1 MVLKPIWAMVW
12 AAVSISCSD
21 NDPNHDLISLSGI
34 SPKVF
39 ESGDT
44 LQIVGSGFAEGS
56 SARVSFRGDIFRA
69 GQSPKRDVEVVVRT
83 QDTSKDTISFQVND
97 ELEHAFSGTGDTA
110 VHASFH
116 GTVTLSF
123 AAGAGSFAP
132 VSGTLR
138 GVNLEVI
145 PRTRSAQAASE
156 QQKLAQQ
163 AVGFLGLGLTDEGT
177 TDCCTVATSQGRAS
191 LAGIKPGDRLV
202 QFDGIPVRS
211 LSDLI
216 PAGRHRTA
224 SVWIRR
230 ENSAQPVV
238 RNIDVQGFR
247 WTIPSELA
255 PAFALLIVVLGSFLG
270 FASPIRKF
278 LTSLGIG
285 VAKAFSRPLAPPHLH
300 SVVRAGFSKLR
311 GYLSDL
317 PFPDSAVLRIAQVTA
332 VIALGGLCAL
342 LTVREELVSGELDL
356 ILWWL
361 VSSVAVSLAT
371 FVYGIS
377 KYQSRLLSS
386 ARLALQSLVHQFP
399 LFMLIAISMV
409 VTRSSRMADIVRV
422 QGPWPH
428 SWLIFHD
435 PAFAAVSLLAMGA
448 LIPVAEG
455 AMPAEKAAI
464 VSTSTGLHKSTHLPA
479 GVLLT
484 FLTNRVHLWLQ
495 SILLVVLLFGGWA
508 VPFDAGYINQARGVW
523 LLLPALVLLVKAWG
537 MSSVL
542 SLGRTLFCSITYRH
556 STPWALKFGALL
568 SLVLGFLVLLW
579 VSGLRHWSLQW
590 ADAAMRWALLSL
602 VGVLLLAL
610 GLRARGRVSTR
621 FRAPLENYWM

>member
-1 MVLKPIWAMVW
+1 MVFKPIWAILG
-12 AAVSISCSD
+12 AAATISCSD
-21 NDPNHDLISLSGI
+21 NESNHDLINLSGI

-44 LQIVGSGFAEGS
+44 LQITGSGFAEGS
-56 SARVSFRGDIFRA
+56 PARVSFRGDILRA
-69 GQSPKRDVEVVVRT
+69 GQSPGLDVEVVVRT

-97 ELEHAFSGTGDTA
+97 ELERAFSGTGDSA
-110 VHASFH
+110 AHASFQ

-123 AAGAGSFAP
+123 APGAGSLAP

-138 GVNLEVI
+138 GVKLEVI

-163 AVGFLGLGLTDEGT
+163 AVSYLGLGLTDEGT
-177 TDCCTVATSQGRAS
+177 TDCCTVASSQGRAL

-202 QFDGIPVRS
+202 QFDGLPVRS

-230 ENSAQPVV
+230 ENSTQPVV

-247 WTIPSELA
+247 WTVPSELA
-255 PAFALLIVVLGSFLG
+255 PAFAVLVLVLGCFLG
-270 FASPIRKF
+270 LASPIRKIF
-278 LTSLGIG
+278 TSLCLS
-285 VAKAFSRPLAPPHLH
+285 VAKAFSRPLSPPHLR
-300 SVVRAGFSKLR
+300 SVVITGFSMLR
-311 GYLSDL
+311 RYLSDL
-317 PFPDSAVLRIAQVTA
+317 PLPDLAVLRIAQVSA
-332 VIALGGLCAL
+332 VIALGGLCGL
-342 LTVREELVSGELDL
+342 LSVREELVSAELDL

-377 KYQSRLLSS
+377 RLQGRFLSS
-386 ARLALQSLVHQFP
+386 AWLAVQSLAHQLP
-399 LFMLIAISMV
+399 LLMLIAISIL

-422 QGPWPH
+422 QGAWPH

-435 PAFAAVSLLAMGA
+435 PAFTGASLLAISA
-448 LIPVAEG
+448 LIPVADG
-455 AMPAEKAAI
+455 AMPTETPAI
-464 VSTSTGLHKSTHLPA
+464 VAASAVLHKRAHLPA
-479 GVLLT
+479 VMLLT

-508 VPFDAGYINQARGVW
+508 VPFDGGYISQVRGLW
-523 LLLPALVLLVKAWG
+523 LFMPTIVLLIKAWS

-542 SLGRTLFCSITYRH
+542 SFARTLFRSTTYRH
-556 STPWALKFGALL
+556 STPWALKFGGIL
-568 SLVLGFLVLLW
+568 SLLLGFLVLLW
-579 VSGLRHWSLQW
+579 ESVLRHWSLQW
-590 ADAAMRWALLSL
+590 ADAAMRWAMLSL
-602 VGVLLLAL
+602 VVVLLLHFAL
-610 GLRARGRVSTR
+610 RTRGRIGTR
-621 FRAPLENYWM
+621 IRTPLENYWM